1 VAAAADA
8 VQVTRAKLAGALL
21 LVATVA
27 GVAAAQPRD
36 PHAVQPERPTVATH
50 AGTVAPGW
58 FEFETGVERDHFDRS
73 ASVFSTPTVFKFG
86 IAPRAQLSLG
96 GSVVSNDAGTGSG
109 DLFVGV
115 KLRLLEDA
123 PVVGDFAILPSI
135 TFPTGSP
142 RLGFGS
148 GQRQGGLLLISSHEF
163 GGVAMDINLGY
174 DAPHGWP
181 SHASLWTISF
191 GGPIRGRLGWT
202 LEGFGFN
209 EDGGRTAAILAGPT
223 YQPAKWLSFDT
234 GLIVP
239 LHGSQPH
246 ALYAGAVCNVG
257 RFLPARLTR

>member
-1 VAAAADA
+1 VAPSTGRGHVIRTKLSAAML
-8 VQVTRAKLAGALL
+8 LAAS
-21 LVATVA
+21 
-27 GVAAAQPRD
+27 VAAAQPRD

-50 AGTVAPGW
+50 AGTVASGW
-58 FEFETGVERDHFDRS
+58 FEFETGVERDHLDRS

-96 GSVVSNDAGTGSG
+96 ASVVNNDAGTGVG

-123 PVVGDFAILPSI
+123 PIVGDFAILPSI
-135 TFPTGSP
+135 TFPTGDAK
-142 RLGFGS
+142 RGFGN
-148 GQRQGGLLLISSHEF
+148 GERQGALLFISSHQF
-163 GGVAMDINLGY
+163 GDVSMDINFGY

-181 SHASLWTISF
+181 QHAALWTISF
-191 GGPIRGRLGWT
+191 GGPVRGRLGWT
-202 LEGFGFN
+202 LESFGFN
-209 EDGGRTAAILAGPT
+209 EPEGRTAALLGGPT
-223 YQPAKWLSFDT
+223 YLPAKWLSFDT

-239 LHGSQPH
+239 LRGPQPH

>member
-1 VAAAADA
+1 M
-8 VQVTRAKLAGALL
+8 TLAKLSVLMLAVASIAG
-21 LVATVA
+21 
-27 GVAAAQPRD
+27 AQPRD

-73 ASVFSTPTVFKFG
+73 AAVTTTPTVFKFG
-86 IAPRAQLSLG
+86 IAPRAQFSLG
-96 GSVVSNDAGTGSG
+96 ATIVNNAAGTGAG

-123 PVVGDFAILPSI
+123 PVVGDFAVLPSI
-135 TFPTGSP
+135 TFPTGSAD
-142 RLGFGS
+142 RGFGS
-148 GQRQGGLLLISSHEF
+148 GERQGGLLLISSHQF
-163 GGVAMDINLGY
+163 GDVAMDINFGF

-181 SHASLWTISF
+181 DHASLWTFSF
-191 GGPIRGRLGWT
+191 GGPIRGKLGWT

-209 EDGGRTAAILAGPT
+209 DSGGRTAALLAGPT
-223 YQPAKWLSFDT
+223 YLPAKWLSFDT

-239 LHGSQPH
+239 LHGPQPH
-246 ALYAGAVCNVG
+246 ALYAGTVCNVG

>member
-1 VAAAADA
+1 MI
-8 VQVTRAKLAGALL
+8 RAKLSAAMLV
-21 LVATVA
+21 VATLIVA
-27 GVAAAQPRD
+27 SVAVGQPRD

-86 IAPRAQLSLG
+86 IAPRAQFSLG
-96 GSVVSNDAGTGSG
+96 ATVVNNAAGTGSG

-135 TFPTGSP
+135 NFPTGSAN
-142 RLGFGS
+142 RGFGS
-148 GQRQGGLLLISSHEF
+148 GERQSGLLLISSHQF
-163 GGVAMDINLGY
+163 GDVAMDINLGY
-174 DAPHGWP
+174 EGRHAWP
-181 SHASLWTISF
+181 EHAAVWTVSLD
-191 GGPIRGRLGWT
+191 GPIRGRLGWT

-209 EDGGRTAAILAGPT
+209 NDTGRTAALLGGPT
-223 YQPAKWLSFDT
+223 YLPAKWLSFDT

>member
-1 VAAAADA
+1 MLVAAS
-8 VQVTRAKLAGALL
+8 
-21 LVATVA
+21 VAI
-27 GVAAAQPRD
+27 AQPRD

-58 FEFETGVERDHFDRS
+58 FEFETGVERDQSDHS

-86 IAPRAQLSLG
+86 VAPRAQLSLG
-96 GSVVSNDAGTGSG
+96 GTIVNNDAGTGTG

-115 KLRLLEDA
+115 KVRLLEDA
-123 PVVGDFAILPSI
+123 PIVGDFAILPSI
-135 TFPTGSP
+135 TFPTGSAN
-142 RLGFGS
+142 RGFGS
-148 GQRQGGLLLISSHEF
+148 GKRQGALLFISSHQF
-163 GGVAMDINLGY
+163 GDVSMDINLGY

-181 SHASLWTISF
+181 QHDALWTASF

-202 LEGFGFN
+202 LESFGFN
-209 EDGGRTAAILAGPT
+209 DEIGRRAALLGGPT

-239 LHGSQPH
+239 LHGPQPH
-246 ALYAGAVCNVG
+246 ALYAGTVCNVG

>member
-1 VAAAADA
+1 MLVAAN
-8 VQVTRAKLAGALL
+8 
-21 LVATVA
+21 VAI
-27 GVAAAQPRD
+27 AQPRD

-58 FEFETGVERDHFDRS
+58 FEFETGVERDRSDHS

-96 GSVVSNDAGTGSG
+96 GTIVNNDAGTGTG

-123 PVVGDFAILPSI
+123 PIVGDFAILPSI
-135 TFPTGSP
+135 TFPTGSAN
-142 RLGFGS
+142 RGFGS
-148 GQRQGGLLLISSHEF
+148 GERQGALLFISSHQF
-163 GGVAMDINLGY
+163 GDVSMDINLGY

-181 SHASLWTISF
+181 QHDALWTASF

-202 LEGFGFN
+202 LESFGFN
-209 EDGGRTAAILAGPT
+209 DESGRRAALLGGPT

-239 LHGSQPH
+239 LHGPQPH
-246 ALYAGAVCNVG
+246 ALYAGTVCNVG

>member
-1 VAAAADA
+1 M
-8 VQVTRAKLAGALL
+8 RAKLSAAMLF
-21 LVATVA
+21 VAS
-27 GVAAAQPRD
+27 AAVAQPRD

-58 FEFETGVERDHFDRS
+58 FEFETGVERDHSDHS

-96 GSVVSNDAGTGSG
+96 GSVVNNDAGTGAG
-109 DLFVGV
+109 DFFVGV

-123 PVVGDFAILPSI
+123 PIVGDFAILPSI
-135 TFPTGSP
+135 TFPTGSAA
-142 RLGFGS
+142 RGFGS
-148 GQRQGGLLLISSHEF
+148 GERQGALLFISSHQF
-163 GGVAMDINLGY
+163 GDVEMDINLGY

-181 SHASLWTISF
+181 QHDALWTVSF

-209 EDGGRTAAILAGPT
+209 DEAGRRAASLFGPT
-223 YQPAKWLSFDT
+223 YQPAKWLTFDT

-239 LHGSQPH
+239 LHGPQPH
-246 ALYAGAVCNVG
+246 ALYAGTVCNVG

>member
-1 VAAAADA
+1 MAPSTHGGEVNRIALSVAILLIVSAAAS
-8 VQVTRAKLAGALL
+8 
-21 LVATVA
+21 
-27 GVAAAQPRD
+27 GVAQPRD

-58 FEFETGVERDHFDRS
+58 FEFETGVERDHLDRS
-73 ASVFSTPTVFKFG
+73 SSTFSTPTVFKFG

-96 GSVVSNDAGTGSG
+96 ATIVNNDRGTGAG
-109 DLFVGV
+109 DLFLGV
-115 KLRLLEDA
+115 KVRLLEDA

-148 GQRQGGLLLISSHEF
+148 GQRQGGLLFISSHDF
-163 GGVAMDINLGY
+163 GDVAMDINLGY

-181 SHASLWTISF
+181 SHASLWTVSL

-202 LEGFGFN
+202 LESFGFN
-209 EDGGRTAAILAGPT
+209 DDDGRTAAILAGPT

-246 ALYAGAVCNVG
+246 ALYAGTVCNVG
-257 RFLPARLTR
+257 RFLPARMTR